1 MRRRTVAI
9 IGDRDTD
16 KFRGWLIRD
25 MVAAGHRVVVCGPQ
39 VDKLIATITGLGAGY
54 RVVSLNQTGLD
65 PVHAV
70 GEVLALSRILRAEG
84 ADVVLT
90 HSTKQNVVGP
100 FAARLAGI
108 SDVFAMIEG
117 FGWAFA
123 EGKEF
128 RRKALRATIATLL
141 RLSLRCCSGVFV
153 LNDADEEFV
162 RSARLVTRTQRVV
175 KINGTG
181 IDLDQFAYAPAPSGP
196 PAFLLIARLLREK
209 GILDFVEAARR
220 LKRELPQCR
229 FQLLGPLDTNPGALS
244 GDDIAAWRAE
254 NVVEYLGQ
262 TDDVRPFLRSCTTF
276 VLPTYYRE
284 GLPRTVIEALAIG
297 RPVITT
303 GISACRQTTLDGVNG
318 FVVPQRDPVSL
329 AAAMRTFI
337 QDPSL
342 ATRMGRASRRIA
354 EDVFDVRQVNGV
366 MMQAMALAP
375 N

>member
-1 MRRRTVAI
+1 MQSRTVAI

-25 MVAAGHRVVVCGPQ
+25 MVAAGHRVVVCGPR
-39 VDKLIATITGLGAGY
+39 VEKLMATITGLGAEF
-54 RVVSLNQTGLD
+54 RPVALNQTGLD
-65 PVHAV
+65 PLRAVH
-70 GEVLALSRILRAEG
+70 EVVSLARILRAER
-84 ADVVLT
+84 ADLVLS

-100 FAARLAGI
+100 LAARMAGI
-108 SDVFAMIEG
+108 RDVFAMIEG

-123 EGKEF
+123 EGDEL
-128 RRKALRATIATLL
+128 RRKTLRTMITTLL
-141 RLSLRCCSGVFV
+141 RVSLRCCSGVFV
-153 LNDADEEFV
+153 LNDADEDFV
-162 RSARLVTRTQRVV
+162 RAARLVQPAQTVV

-181 IDLDQFAYAPAPSGP
+181 IDLGQFAYEPPPSGA

-262 TDDVRPFLRSCTTF
+262 TDDVRPFLRSCSTF

-303 GISACRQTTLDGVNG
+303 NISACRQTTVDGLNG
-318 FVVPQRDPVSL
+318 FIVPKRDPVSL
-329 AAAMRTFI
+329 AGAMRRFI
-337 QDPSL
+337 EEPSL
-342 ATRMGRASRRIA
+342 VTRMGQASRRIA
-354 EDVFDVRQVNGV
+354 EDLFDVRQVNAV
-366 MMQAMALAP
+366 MMQAMALKS
-375 N
+375 